1 MSKATILIEL
11 QQLQTEFQQAL
22 AQATQPA
29 NLEQVRIKF
38 LSRQGLIPEFLKQ
51 IKDLAPEDK
60 IKFGPQLQ
68 EFRKTS
74 EQEFSTKKDLVLAQ
88 NFMTA
93 DQSASSASNYKPES
107 KHSHHQEI
115 NNNPKINS
123 QNHKNLNL
131 TLDPTSELPNQKFG
145 SLHPYTQVIEKLENI
160 FISMGFRIA
169 EGPELETEFNN
180 FTALNIPDDHPA
192 RDSQDTFW
200 LRLPQQLMRTQ
211 TSPVQIRELSKQ
223 ELPVAVIAAG
233 RAYRNEATDASH
245 DFVFMQLEGL
255 LVDKNI
261 SVANLLGTLKTC
273 LRAIFEREDLDIRVR
288 PGFFPFV
295 EPGLEI
301 DMLCPFCTAGCSVCK
316 RTRWI
321 EIVGAGLVH
330 PNVLRACGIEPQEYS
345 GFAFGFGLT
354 RLVMLKYG
362 INDIRLL
369 HSGKLDFLTQF

>member
-1 MSKATILIEL
+1 MKKLGALEKKNYMAESTFLADL
-11 QQLQTEFQQAL
+11 QKLQADFKQAL
-22 AQATQPA
+22 AQAEHELA
-29 NLEQVRIKF
+29 LEQVRVKF
-38 LSRQGLIPEFLKQ
+38 LSRQGLIPEFVKQ
-51 IKDLAPEDK
+51 IKNLTTEDK

-68 EFRKTS
+68 AFKQAS
-74 EQEFSTKKDLVLAQ
+74 EQEFLAKQ
-88 NFMTA
+88 
-93 DQSASSASNYKPES
+93 ASFKN
-107 KHSHHQEI
+107 
-115 NNNPKINS
+115 
-123 QNHKNLNL
+123 NLNNKNNSL
-131 TLDPTSELPNQKFG
+131 NFKFDPTGELPNQQFG

-180 FTALNIPDDHPA
+180 FTALNIPADHPA

-211 TSPVQIRELSKQ
+211 TSPVQIRELSKR

-261 SVANLLGTLKTC
+261 SVANLLGTLKIC
-273 LRAIFEREDLDIRVR
+273 LRAIFERDDLEIRVR

-301 DMLCPFCTAGCSVCK
+301 DMLCPFCPAGCSVCK
-316 RTRWI
+316 RTRWV

-330 PNVLRACGIEPQEYS
+330 PNVLKACGIDAQEYS

-369 HSGKLDFLTQF
+369 HSGKLDFLEQF

>member
-1 MSKATILIEL
+1 MSKAHILIAL
-11 QQLQTEFQQAL
+11 QQLQADFQQAL
-22 AQATQPA
+22 AQAAQLD
-29 NLEQVRIKF
+29 NLEQVRVKF
-38 LSRQGLIPEFLKQ
+38 LSRQGLIPEFLKL
-51 IKDLAPEDK
+51 IKDLASEDK
-60 IKFGPQLQ
+60 IKFGPKLQ

-74 EQEFSTKKDLVLAQ
+74 EQEFAAKQNLIASQNIPAQ
-88 NFMTA
+88 DNQKIKSSYQ
-93 DQSASSASNYKPES
+93 DHQPVSSASNYKSEN
-107 KHSHHQEI
+107 K
-115 NNNPKINS
+115 NKNF
-123 QNHKNLNL
+123 NLNL
-131 TLDPTSELPNQKFG
+131 TLDPTGELPNQKFG

-330 PNVLRACGIEPQEYS
+330 PNVLRACGIDPQEYS

>member
-11 QQLQTEFQQAL
+11 QQLQTGFQQAL

-29 NLEQVRIKF
+29 SLEQVRIKF

-51 IKDLAPEDK
+51 IKDLSPEDK

-74 EQEFSTKKDLVLAQ
+74 EQEFSTKQALIA
-88 NFMTA
+88 
-93 DQSASSASNYKPES
+93 
-107 KHSHHQEI
+107 
-115 NNNPKINS
+115 S
-123 QNHKNLNL
+123 QNIPVQNIQTRDAQTQNIQISSKINLNL
-131 TLDPTSELPNQKFG
+131 TLDPSSELPNQKFG

-245 DFVFMQLEGL
+245 DCVFMQLEGL

-330 PNVLRACGIEPQEYS
+330 PNVLRACGVDPQEYS

>member
-1 MSKATILIEL
+1 MAESTLSILLADL
-11 QQLQTEFQQAL
+11 QKLQTDFNQAL
-22 AQATQPA
+22 LQAEHELA
-29 NLEQVRIKF
+29 LEQVRVKF
-38 LSRQGLIPEFLKQ
+38 LSRQGLIPEFVKQ
-51 IKDLAPEDK
+51 IKNLAPEDK

-68 EFRKTS
+68 AFRQTS
-74 EQEFSTKKDLVLAQ
+74 EQAYLARKDLLTIQATQ
-88 NFMTA
+88 
-93 DQSASSASNYKPES
+93 
-107 KHSHHQEI
+107 
-115 NNNPKINS
+115 INS
-123 QNHKNLNL
+123 QPVSFKNNFNHKTNNLNFK
-131 TLDPTSELPNQKFG
+131 LDPTGELPNQQFG

-160 FISMGFRIA
+160 FISMGFRIV

-261 SVANLLGTLKTC
+261 SVANLLGTLKIC
-273 LRAIFEREDLDIRVR
+273 LRAIFERDDLEIRVR

-301 DMLCPFCTAGCSVCK
+301 DMLCPFCTVGCSVCK
-316 RTRWI
+316 RTRWV

-330 PNVLRACGIEPQEYS
+330 PNVLKACGINAQEYS

-369 HSGKLDFLTQF
+369 HSGKLDFLEQF

>member
-1 MSKATILIEL
+1 MSKTHILVAL
-11 QQLQTEFQQAL
+11 QQLQAEFQQAL
-22 AQATQPA
+22 VQTMQPD
-29 NLEQVRIKF
+29 NLEQVRVKF

-51 IKDLAPEDK
+51 IKDLDSADK
-60 IKFGPQLQ
+60 IKFGPRLQ

-74 EQEFSTKKDLVLAQ
+74 EQEFLAKKDLLL
-88 NFMTA
+88 
-93 DQSASSASNYKPES
+93 KPENQ
-107 KHSHHQEI
+107 HAHHQAI
-115 NNNPKINS
+115 SNNPKINS
-123 QNHKNLNL
+123 QDHKNLNL
-131 TLDPTSELPNQKFG
+131 TLDPTGELPNQNQKFG

-301 DMLCPFCTAGCSVCK
+301 DMLCPFCTVGCSVCK

-330 PNVLRACGIEPQEYS
+330 PNVLRACGIDPQSYT

-369 HSGKLDFLTQF
+369 HSGKLDFLAQF